1 MQKIIYPVLLIVILL
16 TSCQKSDDNDD
27 LIISAGF
34 ACGWGTGVDSLDISK
49 SEIQYVYY
57 VPAES
62 MQPKIKGSRSITETE
77 WYEITSAVKIDE
89 FLKLDYNSCNICVD
103 GCDEWISIQS
113 DQISHSIRF
122 SKGLKIENL
131 EKLQNIIASIRSEFN

>member
-1 MQKIIYPVLLIVILL
+1 MQNIIYTVLFVVILL
-16 TSCQKSDDNDD
+16 TSCQKSDENDN
-27 LIISAGF
+27 LVISAGF
-34 ACGWGTGVDSLDISK
+34 ACGWGTGADSIDISK

-62 MQPKIKGSRSITETE
+62 MLPKIKGRRSITESE
-77 WYEITSAVKIDE
+77 WYDIKSAIKIDE

-103 GCDEWISIQS
+103 GCDEWIAIQN
-113 DQISHSIRF
+113 DQISHSIRY

-131 EKLQNIIASIRSEFN
+131 EKLQSVIASIRSEFN